1 MTTKHC
7 FLSITIFLCDICMEV
22 SNCVRNKRQ
31 VIHSFF
37 DDRTIKGNRH
47 VLPAM
52 CVSFKTIV
60 SYNIMSHKLVIFSK
74 VYFLNRF
81 WQQSLSLS
89 VFYVNI
95 FHISGTIYVYFRKIM
110 QIECFFILYNTLL
123 VMFCSLDKII
133 IRGHLQLQA
142 INEVFWYWFI

>member
-1 MTTKHC
+1 MPGQANIYFFIKSMNQAKNAWNTLMTTKHC

-74 VYFLNRF
+74 VYFLKSFLAIVIISKCILCQHFSYIWYN
-81 WQQSLSLS
+81 LCI
-89 VFYVNI
+89 FYD
-95 FHISGTIYVYFRKIM
+95 
-110 QIECFFILYNTLL
+110 
-123 VMFCSLDKII
+123 DK
-133 IRGHLQLQA
+133 
-142 INEVFWYWFI
+142 

>member
-1 MTTKHC
+1 MALLKETLLDSIYKSMSEFDLKFCVKRSLLNRIYLFIKSMNQTENAWQTLMTTKHC

-74 VYFLNRF
+74 VYFSNRF
-81 WQQSLSLS
+81 W
-89 VFYVNI
+89 
-95 FHISGTIYVYFRKIM
+95 
-110 QIECFFILYNTLL
+110 
-123 VMFCSLDKII
+123 
-133 IRGHLQLQA
+133 
-142 INEVFWYWFI
+142 

>member
-1 MTTKHC
+1 MARYEKSFLDLIKQKVLVIFPFVVSARYLVRQIFTFSLKAWTKPKNAWSTLMTTKHC

-47 VLPAM
+47 VLTVAM
-52 CVSFKTIV
+52 CVSFKTIF

-74 VYFLNRF
+74 VYFLNSF
-81 WQQSLSLS
+81 W
-89 VFYVNI
+89 
-95 FHISGTIYVYFRKIM
+95 
-110 QIECFFILYNTLL
+110 
-123 VMFCSLDKII
+123 
-133 IRGHLQLQA
+133 
-142 INEVFWYWFI
+142 